1 MRKLLVLCLLVLTGC
16 YTYAPARGAPFA
28 RGMAVRAQ
36 LSTPMDFRLT
46 ELTANNVVS
55 VTGEVVR
62 QESDT
67 VVISAQWLRAQ
78 SGYQFPAAGET
89 ITIPADHLAD
99 LERRRISPIRSAAI
113 VAAGAVAGVLFV
125 AVFEGG
131 GGGGGTG
138 RNPPKPQ

>member
-16 YTYAPARGAPFA
+16 YTYAPARSAPFA

-36 LSTPMDFRLT
+36 LSAPMDFRLT

-62 QESDT
+62 QDPDT
-67 VVISAQWLRAQ
+67 LVLSAQWLRAQ

-89 ITIPADHLAD
+89 VTIPADRLAD
-99 LERRRISPIRSAAI
+99 LERRRISVLRSAAI
-113 VAAGAVAGVLFV
+113 VAAGALVSGLFV
-125 AVFEGG
+125 AVLDGG
-131 GGGGGTG
+131 GGGSGTG
-138 RNPPKPQ
+138 RRPPNPQ